1 MTLPNTSAARISGMT
16 MKKVEDAHV
25 EGHRDQTDGP
35 DGQAQAMGE
44 LAAQP
49 PGRRGNCE

>member
-16 MKKVEDAHV
+16 MKKVED
-25 EGHRDQTDGP
+25 QTDGP
-35 DGQAQAMGE
+35 DGQAQAIGE

-49 PGRRGNCE
+49 PGRSGNCE